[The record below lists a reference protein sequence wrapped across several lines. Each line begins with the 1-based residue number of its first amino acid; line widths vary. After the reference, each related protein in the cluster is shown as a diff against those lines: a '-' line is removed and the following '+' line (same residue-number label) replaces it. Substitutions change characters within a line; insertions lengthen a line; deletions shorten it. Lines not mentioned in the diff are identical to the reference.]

1 MRLLFDIEAD
11 GLYPTRFWC
20 MSAIDIDKEQVY
32 ELGPDEIDQAI
43 DLLISA
49 DTLVGHNIISYDLF
63 WLNKL
68 YNVDLYGKNLID
80 TLIWSRMFDPDREGG
95 HGLAAWGTRLGYSK
109 VEHEDWHYYS
119 PEMQHRCTV
128 DVKLNLKVY
137 KSLLNKKK
145 YFSDESIDLEQKVA
159 KIIADQEDYGWYF
172 DVQGAEMLLAKV
184 CDELGDIE
192 DEVRK
197 TFKPKKFFIKEIT
210 PKIKKDGTLSKQ
222 GLRDYEYDLIL
233 ATLKGGLYD
242 LTPFIRYDILEFNLG
257 SRQHIGKW
265 LQEDYGWKPT
275 EFTATGQA
283 MINEKI
289 LETVEGIP
297 EVTLIHKYLTL
308 QKIQGFLTRW
318 LDSVGEDDRQ
328 HGYVNTIG
336 AVTRRMTH
344 SEPNLAQV
352 PSSRKLYGSECRS
365 LFTVPNGYKLV
376 GMDADGLEL
385 RMMAHY
391 MDNPD
396 YTEAV
401 VNGDKDLGTDAH
413 SVNMRAAGLTNRD
426 QAKTMF
432 YALIYGAGDGKLGA
446 IIGGSVADG
455 KKLKFDLFDKL
466 PDLGDVIHKVQVAAE
481 RGFIKCYDGSVL
493 NVRSAR
499 ASFNTL
505 LQGGGAVLMKR
516 ALVILVDDATREGL
530 DFHVVG
536 NIHDEIQAEV
546 KAEHADRFAE
556 LAADSVRKAGEYYNL
571 RCPMKGDA
579 SIGTNWSETH

>member
-20 MSAIDIDKEQVY
+20 MSVIDIDKEQVY
-32 ELGPDEIDQAI
+32 EFGPDEIDQAI
-43 DLLISA
+43 DLLMSA

-68 YNVDLYGKNLID
+68 YNVNLYHKNLID

-95 HGLAAWGTRLGYSK
+95 HGLAAWGARLGYPK

-184 CDELGDIE
+184 SDELGEIE

-197 TFKPKKFFIKEIT
+197 TFKPKKFFIKTIT

-222 GLRDYEYDLIL
+222 GLRDYEYDKLIRDM
-233 ATLKGGLYD
+233 D
-242 LTPFIRYDILEFNLG
+242 LTPFDRYDILEFNLG

-365 LFTVPNGYKLV
+365 LFTVPDGYKLV

-413 SVNMRAAGLTNRD
+413 SVNMRAAGLTDRD

-432 YALIYGAGDGKLGA
+432 YALIYSAGDAKLGS
-446 IIGGSVADG
+446 IVGGSKRDG
-455 KKLKFDLFDKL
+455 ERLKFNLFNKL
-466 PDLGDVIHKVQVAAE
+466 PDLGEVMHKVRTAAE
-481 RGFIKCYDGSVL
+481 RGFIKCYDGSIL
-493 NVRSAR
+493 NVRKAH
-499 ASFNTL
+499 AAFNTL

>member
-11 GLYPTRFWC
+11 GLYPTRIWC
-20 MSAIDIDKEQVY
+20 VSAIDIDTKQVY
-32 ELGPDEIDQAI
+32 EYGPDEIDNAI
-43 DLLISA
+43 ALLEDA
-49 DTLVGHNIISYDLF
+49 DTLIGHNIISYDLY
-63 WLNKL
+63 WLDKL
-68 YNVDLYGKNLID
+68 YNVDLYHKNIID
-80 TLIWSRMFDPDREGG
+80 TLIWSRMFNPDREGG
-95 HGLAAWGTRLGYSK
+95 HGLAAWGNRFGYPK
-109 VEHEDWHYYS
+109 VEHEEWGFYS

-137 KSLLNKKK
+137 NKLLTSKK
-145 YFSDESIDLEQKVA
+145 YFSDESIDLEQQVA
-159 KIIADQEDYGWYF
+159 RIINEQEHYGCYF
-172 DVQGAEMLLAKV
+172 DVQGAELLLAKV
-184 CDELGDIE
+184 SDELGDIE

-197 TFKPKKFFIKEIT
+197 TFKPKEFFVKEVT
-210 PKIKKDGTLSKQ
+210 PKLKKDGTISKQ
-222 GLRDYEYDLIL
+222 GLRDEEY
-233 ATLKGGLYD
+233 AAVVNSGD
-242 LTPFIRYDILEFNLG
+242 LTPFNRYDTIEFNLG
-257 SRQHIGKW
+257 SRQHIGRW

-275 EFTATGQA
+275 EFTATGQP

-318 LDSVGEDDRQ
+318 LDSVGDDDRQ

-352 PSSRKLYGSECRS
+352 PSIRKLYGKECRA
-365 LFTVPNGYKLV
+365 LFTVPEGYKLV
-376 GMDADGLEL
+376 GMDADSLEL

-391 MDNPD
+391 MDNPE

-413 SVNMRAAGLTNRD
+413 SVNMRAAGLSNRD

-432 YALIYGAGDGKLGA
+432 YAVIYGAGDGKLGQ
-446 IIGGSVADG
+446 IVGGNKQDG
-455 KKLKFDLFDKL
+455 AKLKFDLFNKL
-466 PDLGDVIHKVQVAAE
+466 PDLGDLIHRVQTSAS

-493 NVRSAR
+493 HVRKIPAAFNV
-499 ASFNTL
+499 L

-516 ALVILVDDATREGL
+516 ALVILKEDAEREGL
-530 DFHVVG
+530 DFHFVMNV
-536 NIHDEIQAEV
+536 HDEIQTEVLAKHAE
-546 KAEHADRFAE
+546 RFAE
-556 LAADSVRKAGEYYNL
+556 LAADSVRKAGEYYRL

-579 SIGTNWSETH
+579 SLGNTWAETH